1 MGLFANFFGSTAVQQ
16 IKALAEQGNA
26 AAQSDMGTMY
36 ALGQDVMQDYA
47 QAAYWRR
54 KAAEQGN
61 AVAQRN
67 LGIMYAI
74 GQGVTQ
80 DPAQAIMWIRKSA
93 DQGDADAQ
101 NNLTNM
107 LADLD
112 SKNSSPISDKNFD
125 KQGP

>member
-1 MGLFANFFGSTAVQQ
+1 MGLFTKFFGGMALKQ
-16 IKALAEQGNA
+16 IKALAEQGNVI
-26 AAQSDMGTMY
+26 AQSEIGTIY
-36 ALGQDVMQDYA
+36 ALGEEVVQDYA

-67 LGIMYAI
+67 LGTMYAI
-74 GQGVTQ
+74 GQGVPQ
-80 DPAQAIMWIRKSA
+80 DYAQAIMWIRKAA

-101 NNLTNM
+101 SKLAHM

-112 SKNSSPISDKNFD
+112 PKNTSAMTDTD
-125 KQGP
+125 